1 MILKKYILT
10 LGAART
16 IVGTLQMSLDNGKF
30 LPILGLSLFSVESV
44 RLRIRF
50 RPHLNLADPV
60 NLNSVVGRGLFFL
73 RRGAE
78 TQKKKSKEF
87 LLCFIPVRQKI
98 HQKRK
103 NLPPL
108 EVIPLLAFLAFM
120 HISYCIN
127 IKKRCYSCD
136 NFNYPSTL
144 LAVKHEN

>member
-1 MILKKYILT
+1 
-10 LGAART
+10 
-16 IVGTLQMSLDNGKF
+16 MSLDNGKF

-73 RRGAE
+73 TQGRRDAE
-78 TQKKKSKEF
+78 KKSKEF
-87 LLCFIPVRQKI
+87 LLCFIPARQKI

-127 IKKRCYSCD
+127 IKKRCSHVIISITLP
-136 NFNYPSTL
+136 PSL